1 MRLGAILITLLA
13 YPGAT
18 RSDEERRSQL
28 HASLCAYLLRA
39 SYAVDPDWATLPQEI
54 KPIYPLQ
61 TERDCRISLRSLPR
75 LLRDRMIAAR
85 IAYPFLKEAES
96 GNLPPLPAGL
106 KRFSLNQ
113 MAELVLNDA
122 GQSDA
127 ENVETRIWRPSRP
140 VIHLATAVHGYLHL
154 VGPEAEVLG
163 FAPLMTSRLVIE
175 YIIRNAEYCETLVAK
190 SKRLRI
196 DPDRLVKVRLAQG
209 N

>member
-1 MRLGAILITLLA
+1 
-13 YPGAT
+13 
-18 RSDEERRSQL
+18 
-28 HASLCAYLLRA
+28 
-39 SYAVDPDWATLPQEI
+39 
-54 KPIYPLQ
+54 
-61 TERDCRISLRSLPR
+61 
-75 LLRDRMIAAR
+75 
-85 IAYPFLKEAES
+85 
-96 GNLPPLPAGL
+96 
-106 KRFSLNQ
+106 
-113 MAELVLNDA
+113 MAELVLSDA

-154 VGPEAEVLG
+154 VGPEEEVLG

-196 DPDRLVKVRLAQG
+196 DPDRLVKVRLAQA